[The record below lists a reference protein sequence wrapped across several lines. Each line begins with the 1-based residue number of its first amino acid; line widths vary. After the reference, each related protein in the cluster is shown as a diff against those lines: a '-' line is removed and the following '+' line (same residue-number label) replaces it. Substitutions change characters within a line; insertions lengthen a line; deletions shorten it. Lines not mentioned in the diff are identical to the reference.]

1 MGLAWLHSGPTSL
14 YSDAVWLGSL
24 LFSSLLGSE
33 YLGAVQVEA
42 GSNEPPPPT
51 SFLWKVKL
59 YSLTAGGSPQPLE
72 GGGDYDCLK
81 GLMCKEARQK
91 AQCEG

>member
-1 MGLAWLHSGPTSL
+1 MGLAWLYSGPASL
-14 YSDAVWLGSL
+14 YSVGLGSL

-33 YLGAVQVEA
+33 DLGAVQVEA

-59 YSLTAGGSPQPLE
+59 YSLTAGGSPQPLGR
-72 GGGDYDCLK
+72 GGEI
-81 GLMCKEARQK
+81 MIV
-91 AQCEG
+91 